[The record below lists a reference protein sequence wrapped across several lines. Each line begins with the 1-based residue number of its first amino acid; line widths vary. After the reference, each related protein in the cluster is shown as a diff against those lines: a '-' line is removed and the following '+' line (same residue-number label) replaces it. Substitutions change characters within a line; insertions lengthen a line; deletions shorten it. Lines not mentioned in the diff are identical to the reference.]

1 MDYTELLDGFAAQL
15 RREEKSR
22 ATAEKYV
29 HDAAAF
35 AAFAAGREITKE
47 LTVAYKEQ
55 LTQRYAPGSV
65 NTVIASLN
73 AFLRF
78 CGRACCR
85 VKPLRLQRSLFAR
98 EEKELTAA
106 EYERLLAAAGDSRR
120 CSARARCVS
129 SFCPAPSAAFCGG
142 I

>member
-22 ATAEKYV
+22 ATAEKYL

-55 LTQRYAPGSV
+55 LT
-65 NTVIASLN
+65 
-73 AFLRF
+73 
-78 CGRACCR
+78 
-85 VKPLRLQRSLFAR
+85 
-98 EEKELTAA
+98 
-106 EYERLLAAAGDSRR
+106 
-120 CSARARCVS
+120 
-129 SFCPAPSAAFCGG
+129 
-142 I
+142 

>member
-22 ATAEKYV
+22 ATAEKYL

-55 LTQRYAPGSV
+55 LTRRYA
-65 NTVIASLN
+65 SLSN
-73 AFLRF
+73 DSKIQSDVWYFYL
-78 CGRACCR
+78 
-85 VKPLRLQRSLFAR
+85 RSLIF
-98 EEKELTAA
+98 
-106 EYERLLAAAGDSRR
+106 
-120 CSARARCVS
+120 
-129 SFCPAPSAAFCGG
+129 
-142 I
+142 

>member
-22 ATAEKYV
+22 ATAEKYL

-55 LTQRYAPGSV
+55 LTRRYA
-65 NTVIASLN
+65 
-73 AFLRF
+73 
-78 CGRACCR
+78 
-85 VKPLRLQRSLFAR
+85 RLSNDSKIQSDVRYFYLRSLIF
-98 EEKELTAA
+98 
-106 EYERLLAAAGDSRR
+106 
-120 CSARARCVS
+120 
-129 SFCPAPSAAFCGG
+129 
-142 I
+142 

>member
-1 MDYTELLDGFAAQL
+1 MLDGFAARL

-22 ATAEKYV
+22 ATAKKYL

-35 AAFAAGREITKE
+35 AAFAAGREIT
-47 LTVAYKEQ
+47 
-55 LTQRYAPGSV
+55 
-65 NTVIASLN
+65 
-73 AFLRF
+73 
-78 CGRACCR
+78 
-85 VKPLRLQRSLFAR
+85 
-98 EEKELTAA
+98 KELTAA

>member
-22 ATAEKYV
+22 ATAEKYL

-47 LTVAYKEQ
+47 LTA
-55 LTQRYAPGSV
+55 A
-65 NTVIASLN
+65 AS
-73 AFLRF
+73 
-78 CGRACCR
+78 
-85 VKPLRLQRSLFAR
+85 
-98 EEKELTAA
+98 
-106 EYERLLAAAGDSRR
+106 ERLLAAAGDSRR

>member
-35 AAFAAGREITKE
+35 AAFAAGREITN
-47 LTVAYKEQ
+47 
-55 LTQRYAPGSV
+55 R
-65 NTVIASLN
+65 
-73 AFLRF
+73 
-78 CGRACCR
+78 
-85 VKPLRLQRSLFAR
+85 RLQGAAHTAVCAGEREHSHRLPQRLSLLLRAGVLPG
-98 EEKELTAA
+98 KASAPAA
-106 EYERLLAAAGDSRR
+106 QPLCPGGKGADRR
-120 CSARARCVS
+120 R
-129 SFCPAPSAAFCGG
+129 

>member
-22 ATAEKYV
+22 ATAEKYL

-55 LTQRYAPGSV
+55 LTRRYA
-65 NTVIASLN
+65 SLSN
-73 AFLRF
+73 DSKIQSDVRYFYL
-78 CGRACCR
+78 
-85 VKPLRLQRSLFAR
+85 RSLIF
-98 EEKELTAA
+98 
-106 EYERLLAAAGDSRR
+106 
-120 CSARARCVS
+120 
-129 SFCPAPSAAFCGG
+129 
-142 I
+142 